1 MLNKCQLFQLLLL
14 LKSSIFGP
22 TVHYYRR
29 RESGHHH
36 QALNMVQAGRLLFCL
51 FLLFFAAGIP
61 TPGVGTLI
69 TTELHSQLRGGG

>member
-1 MLNKCQLFQLLLL
+1 
-14 LKSSIFGP
+14 
-22 TVHYYRR
+22 
-29 RESGHHH
+29 
-36 QALNMVQAGRLLFCL
+36 MVQAGRLLFCL